1 MKKFFFRLETLLTV
15 RRAHERTIKRDLE
28 HANQKCS
35 EAKEKERM
43 LHTQINSLIEEMHK
57 KRLEGKLDLQE
68 TYSQILTHL
77 NSCLAQSKQS
87 LLAQQRQIEEQKQ
100 RLKQAVQQRKV
111 IEKIK
116 EKHYAGWR
124 MRAEQSEGVL
134 LDALSHKRPS
144 DIE

>member
-15 RRAHERTIKRDLE
+15 RRAQERRLKRDLE
-28 HANQKCS
+28 QANQKWS
-35 EAKEKERM
+35 EAKERERM
-43 LHTQINSLIEEMHK
+43 LHTQIDALIEEMHR

-77 NSCLAQSKQS
+77 NSCLTQIEQS
-87 LLAQQRQIEEQKQ
+87 LIAQQRQIEEQKQ

-134 LDALSHKRPS
+134 LDALAHKKPS
-144 DIE
+144 DTQ